1 MRNLLSGLAAL
12 LVYFS
17 GTAAAQNLPE
27 RVATAY
33 QAYVAAMAA
42 EDFEAAETA
51 AREAWQAARRSRV
64 DREIIGDLASN
75 YGAVA
80 LQLLHYDNAEEG
92 WEAAAELGERA
103 RIDPLEL
110 AWRWHNAALGAYANS
125 YGSYRDA
132 RAFSRKATDA
142 LLQVREADLHTSPQV
157 GEIYFWRAK
166 LVASTGN
173 YEASYSHARQAI
185 EAFERAGREPDALYA
200 DAYSVRGLGALG
212 RARWNDATFY
222 FHMSRDI
229 NSTLDGRESRAL
241 RADALT
247 SYAGVQASEPGDHG
261 YDHLLD
267 ASALHARLFPEG
279 EIAAADRPVPPGFVD
294 AEPLVRVNPTYP
306 PNMLQVGRVGRQ
318 GVVIVQ
324 FDVSETGHTENI
336 TILAE
341 VPGRSF
347 GAVVRQAIASW
358 TYTPATIEGV
368 AVRREGVVTHMI
380 FAMRG

>member
-33 QAYVAAMAA
+33 QAYEAAMAA

-306 PNMLQVGRVGRQ
+306 PNMLQVGRQ